1 MGNALLEGR
10 KKEMSRKKSPCFVNS
25 CSPCAMEL
33 FLLEKPFL
41 KEKLHILHKESPPN
55 SPICRALFTEF
66 RF

>member
-1 MGNALLEGR
+1 MSH
-10 KKEMSRKKSPCFVNS
+10 KKIPLFCEFLFSLRHGT
-25 CSPCAMEL
+25 